1 MSKRLLVSEQ
11 LICDVLKLI
20 NHLEFHCDYG
30 DLTEVKRLC
39 SGIEAEISEKFEKL
53 KLRKAYTAYK
63 TAAPGSER
71 ESLRRDY
78 IELAHIRNSFTS
90 SHEIPYCLLK

>member
-1 MSKRLLVSEQ
+1 MNKRLLVSEQ
-11 LICDVLKLI
+11 LICDVIRLI
-20 NHLEFHCDYG
+20 NYIELHCDYG

-39 SGIEAEISEKFEKL
+39 SGIESEISEKFEKL

-63 TAAPGSER
+63 MAAPGSER

>member
-1 MSKRLLVSEQ
+1 MGKHLLVTEK
-11 LICDVLKLI
+11 LICDVLMLI
-20 NHLEFHCDYG
+20 NYLEFHCDYG
-30 DLTEVKRLC
+30 DLTEVERIC
-39 SGIEAEISEKFEKL
+39 SGIQAEISEKFEKQ

-63 TAAPGSER
+63 TAAPGLER

-78 IELAHIRNSFTS
+78 IELAQIRKSFTS